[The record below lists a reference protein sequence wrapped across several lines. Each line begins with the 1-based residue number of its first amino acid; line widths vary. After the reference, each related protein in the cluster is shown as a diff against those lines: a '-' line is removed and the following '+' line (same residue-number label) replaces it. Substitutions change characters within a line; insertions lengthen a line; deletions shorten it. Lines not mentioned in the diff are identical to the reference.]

1 MDEDVTKAI
10 LEQPTELNDVPAK
23 PAEEPIQVTPG
34 TTPVRKAKNQSRG
47 FKLEIPYSEYKTKFY
62 NALENARPL
71 KAISMLTDLFGTSEP
86 EADTQPNTA
95 HAIIEAARDVVKQ
108 SMYNQKNIIPTTAQN
123 GTGMKPVEN
132 TFADKDPQTYQSML
146 PGANNKV
153 SPQIAQKGQAM
164 PNNMGKLAYS
174 IDPTTGMPIEE
185 DIPMREKL
193 LMAGGTGIGAGL
205 LHRQITHNKAKGIL
219 DPIASDYLHM
229 AETGKY
235 DKNHLNLLNQELVER
250 GISTRLHNA
259 GSKGIAQAR
268 MDKAVGDL
276 SESLYKSKLKAAI
289 PFALLGASVPFVS
302 DEIGDMF

>member
-1 MDEDVTKAI
+1 MDEEVTKAI
-10 LEQPTELNDVPAK
+10 LEQPTELNDIPASTT
-23 PAEEPIQVTPG
+23 EVTPG
-34 TTPVRKAKNQSRG
+34 ATPVRKARNQARG
-47 FKLEIPYSEYKTKFY
+47 FSFDVPYAQYKDKIY
-62 NALENARPL
+62 HAIENARPL
-71 KAISMLTDLFGTSEP
+71 KALSMLTDMFGTSEP
-86 EADTQPNTA
+86 QVDAQPNTA
-95 HAIIEAARDVVKQ
+95 HAIIDAARETTKQ
-108 SMYNQKNIIPTTAQN
+108 SMYNQKNIIPTPAQN

-153 SPQIAQKGQAM
+153 SPQISQKGQAM
-164 PNNMGKLAYS
+164 PNNMGKLAYD
-174 IDPTTGMPIEE
+174 IDPATGMPIEE
-185 DIPMREKL
+185 DIPMRDKI

-219 DPIASDYLHM
+219 DPITSDYLHM

-235 DKNHLNLLNQELVER
+235 NKKHLNLLNQELAER
-250 GISTRLHNA
+250 GIKTRLINA

-289 PFALLGASVPFVS
+289 PFALLGASIPFVS
-302 DEIGDMF
+302 DEMGDMF